1 MTSTVA
7 SQPTGTETLSKS
19 SGTGMRRKPFRPAR
33 IVLHVFLALTALVWL
48 MPVLWALYTSL
59 RSYADTSAHGYFSLP
74 HSFGLDNY
82 VAAWTQ
88 ADLPHYFLN
97 SALITV
103 PAVLVTLLFSSAVA
117 YVVSRFSL
125 WFNMALLMLFT
136 AGNLLPQQV
145 VITPLYRLY
154 LAIPLP
160 DWLSNGSGLMYNSFF
175 GIIAIHV
182 AFQSGFCA
190 FVLSNYMR
198 TIPHE
203 LGEAARVDGA
213 SVWRQY
219 WQIVLPLCRPAVA
232 ALATLQS
239 IWIYNDFFWG
249 LTLIQT
255 GSNKPITSAIA
266 SLSGE
271 FFTNDNLIAAGAL
284 MTAVPTLII
293 YLLLQKQFVR
303 GLTLGA
309 AKG

>member
-1 MTSTVA
+1 MTSA
-7 SQPTGTETLSKS
+7 SVRPAPVFTSDRAS
-19 SGTGMRRKPFRPAR
+19 VPRNRRKPLRPGR
-33 IVLHVFLALTALVWL
+33 VILHLFLIATAMMWL
-48 MPVLWALYTSL
+48 APLLWALYTSL
-59 RSYADTSAHGYFSLP
+59 RSLADTSAHGYFSLP

-82 VAAWTQ
+82 VTAWTQ
-88 ADLPHYFLN
+88 AELPHYLLN
-97 SALITV
+97 SMLISV
-103 PAVLVTLLFSSAVA
+103 PAVLITLLFSSAVA
-117 YVVSRFSL
+117 YVVSRFNL
-125 WFNMALLMLFT
+125 WFNMGLLMLFT
-136 AGNLLPQQV
+136 AGNLLPPQV
-145 VITPLYRLY
+145 IITPLYRLY
-154 LAIPLP
+154 LDIPLP
-160 DWLSNGSGLMYNSFF
+160 DWLSNGAGVMYNSFF
-175 GIIAIHV
+175 GLIAIHV
-182 AFQSGFCA
+182 AFQSGFCT

-219 WQIVLPLCRPAVA
+219 WQIILPLCRPALA

-249 LTLIQT
+249 LVLIQT
-255 GSNKPITSAIA
+255 GANRPITSAIA

-284 MTAVPTLII
+284 MTAIPTLLI